1 MGEMTF
7 PRWGVRREHLVMDTL
22 GMDIFFV
29 VEFVREAA
37 VTVWPESALGL
48 LVLGCIGALVD
59 V

>member
-1 MGEMTF
+1 
-7 PRWGVRREHLVMDTL
+7 MDTW

-37 VTVWPESALGL
+37 VTVWSVSALGL
-48 LVLGCIGALVD
+48 LVLGCIWELVD